1 MVVKKKSTVKRK
13 TTKRRG
19 AKGIFGATADEGYE
33 EGDVVYGQDGR
44 PMGKVINGSWQNYE
58 FPDLRIE
65 HPLYARK
72 KKAKTVKSKSSTKKK
87 TVRRK

>member
-1 MVVKKKSTVKRK
+1 
-13 TTKRRG
+13 
-19 AKGIFGATADEGYE
+19 
-33 EGDVVYGQDGR
+33 
-44 PMGKVINGSWQNYE
+44 MGKVINGSWQNYE